1 MSDLTGIEKEL
12 EDALVD
18 DEAYLDEEEG
28 ILELV
33 DEEGNTQRFEF
44 VDKAE
49 LNGTVYYALIPFD
62 GDGADGEDEDTEFV
76 VLKETDVD
84 GEKML
89 ASVDDD
95 AEYGAV
101 GEMFIQRFSEL
112 ADAADY
118 DE

>member
-1 MSDLTGIEKEL
+1 MNDKLENKSIESY
-12 EDALVD
+12 D
-18 DEAYLDEEEG
+18 DDAYLDEEEG

-33 DEEGNTQRFEF
+33 DDEGNTQRFEF

-49 LNGTVYYALIPFD
+49 MNGTVYYALIPYTSD
-62 GDGADGEDEDTEFV
+62 DIENEEETEFV
-76 VLKETDVD
+76 VLKEMDVE
-84 GEKML
+84 GEAML

-95 AEYGAV
+95 AEYNAV

-112 ADAADY
+112 VGADD